1 MKISSLSELKKELQL
16 LPEKDLV
23 QLCTALAKYKK
34 DNKEYLDYLLF
45 AAHNKLDFVVEVKAE
60 IDSLYNGI
68 DKAANLYYTK
78 KSLRKILRLVNK
90 YCKYVSDKAIA
101 TDLHIYFCNKL
112 KQSGVPFRKSQLIV
126 NLYEQELKKINALIM
141 SLHEDLQA
149 DYLVDLEQL
158 YHY

>member
-45 AAHNKLDFVVEVKAE
+45 AAHNKSDFVAEVKAE

-68 DKAANLYYTK
+68 DKTANLYYTK
-78 KSLRKILRLVNK
+78 KSLRKILRFVNK
-90 YCKYVSDKAIA
+90 YCKYVGDKAIA

-112 KQSGVPFRKSQLIV
+112 KLSGVPFRKSQLIV
-126 NLYEQELKKINALIM
+126 NLYEQELKKINVLIM
-141 SLHEDLQA
+141 SLHDDLQA
-149 DYLVDLEQL
+149 DYLRDAEKLHN
-158 YHY
+158 Y

>member
-45 AAHNKLDFVVEVKAE
+45 AAHNKSGFVVEIKTE
-60 IDSLYNGI
+60 IDSLYESI
-68 DKAANLYYTK
+68 DKTANLYYTK

-90 YCKYVSDKAIA
+90 YCKYIGDKALA
-101 TDLHIYFCNKL
+101 ADLHIYFCNKL
-112 KQSGVPFRKSQLIV
+112 KQSGVPFKKSQLIV
-126 NLYEQELKKINALIM
+126 NLYEQELKKINVLVA
-141 SLHEDLQA
+141 SLHEDLRA
-149 DYLVDLEQL
+149 DYLSDIEQL